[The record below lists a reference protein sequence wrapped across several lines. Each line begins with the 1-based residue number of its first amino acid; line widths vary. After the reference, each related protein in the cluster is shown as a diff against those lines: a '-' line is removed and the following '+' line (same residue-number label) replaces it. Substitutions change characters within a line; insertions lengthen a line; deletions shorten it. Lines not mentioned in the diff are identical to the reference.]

1 MVDLNL
7 IYLLANQSN
16 PMGEITIN
24 LNGEKTTIK
33 NPCIVNLLKQLQLN
47 ESHVIIEINNQI
59 IPKQQ
64 LSNTRLTNND
74 TVKIIRYIG
83 GGKN

>member
-1 MVDLNL
+1 
-7 IYLLANQSN
+7 
-16 PMGEITIN
+16 MGKITIN

-33 NPCIVNLLKQLQLN
+33 TPSIVNLLKQLQLN

-74 TVKIIRYIG
+74 TVEIIRYIG